1 MLHRKQIPT
10 INSFLRLF
18 TTVNHPTPFE
28 FNFSLQ
34 RLRVHPTHHHLEQ
47 LLSSFFAI
55 PTPLSSQTYATL
67 FHACAR
73 LNRLDIGKKLHHHM
87 LSHDV
92 ITATTAYPVKSHKVV
107 SGDSYVYIDFTPT
120 LGGRQTTKELY
131 AINHLVN
138 MYAKCGDLECAH
150 HLFDEMPERNVV
162 SWTSLISGYAQYG
175 KIDRCF
181 RLFSN
186 MLDHCRPN
194 DFSYASVLSVCD
206 GSRGKQVHALAI
218 KTGFDTCVYVGNA
231 LIAMYSRN
239 SSMGGNHSEAWKV
252 FNDMEF
258 HNLVSWNTIIA
269 LFQMCGQGDKAMRFF
284 SVMHR
289 DGLGFDCATLVSVL
303 CSLLGMDEIDF
314 SWGLQ
319 SCFQLHCVTVK
330 TGLILDVGIVTAL
343 VKAYSILRGEVSD
356 CYKLFLE
363 TNGCQDLVLWTE
375 IIVAFSER
383 DPEKAILLFGQL
395 HREGLS
401 LDSYAFSIAL
411 KACAGLVTD
420 RNALM
425 VHCEVIKSGFVDAV
439 VLGNALIH
447 AYARCGSISQANQVF
462 KEMRYR
468 DIVSWNSMLKA
479 YALHGKANEAL
490 GLFGKM
496 DVKPDAT
503 TFVALLSACSHA
515 GMVEEGIQIFDS
527 MFEKHGI
534 VPQLDHY
541 ACIVD
546 IVGRAGHIFQA
557 EKIIKEMPMQP
568 DYVVWSAFL
577 GACRK
582 HRESGLAQI
591 AASRLKDLDPGN
603 SLGYVLMSNVYCSAH
618 SFDEAGHLRKQMRRL
633 GVTKQPGLSWTEVGG
648 LVHEFASGGLQHPD
662 RKAIYTK
669 LEDFVKELKHIGY
682 IPEITSSLHDIEEE
696 QKEEQLYYHSEK
708 LALIYALL
716 DASRSPSSCCAI
728 KIIKNIRI
736 CLDCH
741 NFMKLSSK
749 LIEREIVVR
758 DSNRFHHF
766 KNGACSCNDYW

>member
-1 MLHRKQIPT
+1 MVRRKRIT
-10 INSFLRLF
+10 SVHSFLRLF
-18 TTVNHPTPFE
+18 TTTTSE
-28 FNFSLQ
+28 FNSSLQ
-34 RLRVHPTHHHLEQ
+34 RLRVQPTHHHLEQ
-47 LLSSFFAI
+47 LILSSFSTI
-55 PTPLSSQTYATL
+55 NPTVPYSSQTYATL

-73 LNRLDIGKKLHHHM
+73 LHRLDIGRDLHHHM
-87 LSHDV
+87 LSHDL
-92 ITATTAYPVKSHKVV
+92 IAA
-107 SGDSYVYIDFTPT
+107 
-120 LGGRQTTKELY
+120 QQLY
-131 AINHLVN
+131 TINHLVN

-150 HLFDEMPERNVV
+150 HLFDHMLHRNIV
-162 SWTSLISGYAQYG
+162 SWTSLISGYSQYG
-175 KIDRCF
+175 NADQCF

-186 MLDHCRPN
+186 MLAHYSPN
-194 DFSYASVLSVCD
+194 DFAYASVLSVCD
-206 GSRGKQVHALAI
+206 SSSRGRQVHTLAI
-218 KTGFDTCVYVGNA
+218 KTGFDTCVYVSNA

-239 SSMGGNHSEAWKV
+239 SSMGNEAWKV

-269 LFQMCGQGDKAMRFF
+269 LFQMSGQGDKAMRFF
-284 SVMHR
+284 SLMHR
-289 DGLGFDCATLVSVL
+289 DNLGFDHATLVSVL
-303 CSLLGMDEIDF
+303 SSLFGMDEIDF

-319 SCFQLHCVTVK
+319 SCFQLHCVGVK

-363 TNGCQDLVLWTE
+363 TNGCQDLMLWTE

-383 DPEKAILLFGQL
+383 DPEKAIFLFGQL
-395 HREGLS
+395 LREGLS

-420 RNALM
+420 KNALM
-425 VHCEVIKSGFVDAV
+425 VHCKVIKSGFVDAL

-462 KEMRYR
+462 EEMRYR
-468 DIVSWNSMLKA
+468 DIVTWNSMFKA

-490 GLFGKM
+490 GLFDKM
-496 DVKPDAT
+496 DVKPDAA

-515 GMVEEGIQIFDS
+515 GMVQEGIQIFYAMS
-527 MFEKHGI
+527 EKHGI

-591 AASRLKDLDPGN
+591 AASRLKELDPEN

-618 SFDEAGHLRKQMRRL
+618 SFDEAGHLRKQMRGL
-633 GVTKQPGLSWTEVGG
+633 GVMKQPGLSWTDLVLKRSIKYVGACRCWG
-648 LVHEFASGGLQHPD
+648 VGEGTCSLPKPGWE
-662 RKAIYTK
+662 
-669 LEDFVKELKHIGY
+669 LERSLKSPWRRNQRIVPVKELASEARRRMGLPGNVRAEPVTDGTLCRGHTERQVAVSRAARAVAVYEDVHQVGWGFVT
-682 IPEITSSLHDIEEE
+682 PGFGGMLWRSDSWMDREVIEWFEGDLANPK
-696 QKEEQLYYHSEK
+696 QNWSGTGLFSE
-708 LALIYALL
+708 
-716 DASRSPSSCCAI
+716 
-728 KIIKNIRI
+728 
-736 CLDCH
+736 
-741 NFMKLSSK
+741 
-749 LIEREIVVR
+749 
-758 DSNRFHHF
+758 
-766 KNGACSCNDYW
+766 

>member
-1 MLHRKQIPT
+1 MLRRKRITTVHP
-10 INSFLRLF
+10 FLRLF
-18 TTVNHPTPFE
+18 TTVNPPATLE
-28 FNFSLQ
+28 FNSSLQ
-34 RLRVHPTHHHLEQ
+34 RLRVRPTHHHLEQ
-47 LLSSFFAI
+47 FLSSLYNY
-55 PTPLSSQTYATL
+55 PTNHSSQTYATF
-67 FHACAR
+67 FHACA
-73 LNRLDIGKKLHHHM
+73 LLHRLDIGQDIHNHM
-87 LSHDV
+87 LFHNPN
-92 ITATTAYPVKSHKVV
+92 AA
-107 SGDSYVYIDFTPT
+107 
-120 LGGRQTTKELY
+120 QELY
-131 AINHLVN
+131 TINHLVN
-138 MYAKCGDLECAH
+138 MYAKCGNLECARQ
-150 HLFDEMPERNVV
+150 LFDQMPHRNIV

-175 KIDRCF
+175 RTNQCF
-181 RLFSN
+181 SLFSS
-186 MLDHCRPN
+186 MLAHYRPN
-194 DFSYASVLSVCD
+194 DFSYASVFSVCD
-206 GSRGKQVHALAI
+206 SSRGRQVHAVAL
-218 KTGFDTCVYVGNA
+218 KTGFDTCVYVGNG

-239 SSMGGNHSEAWKV
+239 SSMDGCDEAWKV
-252 FNDMEF
+252 FNVMEF
-258 HNLVSWNTIIA
+258 LNLVSWNTMIA
-269 LFQMCGQGDKAMRFF
+269 WFQMRGQGDKAMGFF

-289 DGLGFDCATLVSVL
+289 YSLGFNRATLVSVL
-303 CSLLGMDEIDF
+303 SSLFGMDEIDF

-319 SCFQLHCVTVK
+319 GCFQLHCVSVK
-330 TGLILDVGIVTAL
+330 TGFILDVGIVTAL
-343 VKAYSILRGEVSD
+343 LKAYSILGGELRD

-363 TNGCQDLVLWTE
+363 MSGSQDLVLWTE

-383 DPEKAILLFGQL
+383 DPTKAIILFGQL
-395 HREGLS
+395 RREGLS

-425 VHCEVIKSGFVDAV
+425 VHCEVIKSGFMDTV

-447 AYARCGSISQANQVF
+447 AYARCGSISQAKQVF
-462 KEMRYR
+462 EEMRYR
-468 DIVSWNSMLKA
+468 DIISWNSMLKA

-490 GLFGKM
+490 RLFRKM

-503 TFVALLSACSHA
+503 TFVSLLSACSHA
-515 GMVEEGIQIFDS
+515 GRVEEGIKIFDA

-546 IVGRAGHIFQA
+546 IVGRAGHFFQA
-557 EKIIKEMPMQP
+557 EKIIKEMPMLP

-591 AASRLKDLDPGN
+591 VASRLKELDPEN
-603 SLGYVLMSNVYCSAH
+603 SLAYVLMSNVHCSAN
-618 SFDEAGHLRKQMRRL
+618 SFNEAGHLRKQMRRL
-633 GVTKQPGLSWTEVGG
+633 GVKKQPGLSWTEVGG

-662 RKAIYTK
+662 RKAIYTN
-669 LEDFVKELKHIGY
+669 LEDFVKELKHSGY
-682 IPEITSSLHDIEEE
+682 IPETTSSLHDIEDE

-708 LALIYALL
+708 LALIYALQ
-716 DASRSPSSCCAI
+716 DASKSPSSCSAI

-749 LIEREIVVR
+749 LIEREIIVR

-766 KNGACSCNDYW
+766 KNGVCSCNDYW

>member
-1 MLHRKQIPT
+1 MIQALHPSVLSS
-10 INSFLRLF
+10 SFLRLF
-18 TTVNHPTPFE
+18 TTLAPSE
-28 FNFSLQ
+28 FNSSLQ
-34 RLRVHPTHHHLEQ
+34 RLRAQPTHHRLEQ
-47 LLSSFFAI
+47 LILSYFSTTNNAQY
-55 PTPLSSQTYATL
+55 SSQTYATL

-73 LNRLDIGKKLHHHM
+73 LHRLDIGRKILHHHHYTH
-87 LSHDV
+87 SH
-92 ITATTAYPVKSHKVV
+92 AP
-107 SGDSYVYIDFTPT
+107 
-120 LGGRQTTKELY
+120 QQLY
-131 AINHLVN
+131 AINHLLN
-138 MYAKCGDLECAH
+138 MYAKCGDLECARQ
-150 HLFDEMPERNVV
+150 LFDHTPQRNIV
-162 SWTSLISGYAQYG
+162 SWTCLVSGYAQYG
-175 KIDRCF
+175 MTDQCF

-186 MLDHCRPN
+186 MLAHNYRPN
-194 DFSYASVLSVCD
+194 DFAYASVLSVCD
-206 GSRGKQVHALAI
+206 SSSSRGRQVHALVV

-239 SSMGGNHSEAWKV
+239 SSMGTGHCCEAWKV

-258 HNLVSWNTIIA
+258 HNLVSWNTMIA

-284 SVMHR
+284 SLMHR
-289 DGLGFDCATLVSVL
+289 DSLGFDRATLVSVL
-303 CSLLGMDEIDF
+303 SSLLGVDEVDF
-314 SWGLQ
+314 SWSLQ
-319 SCFQLHCVTVK
+319 SCFQLHCVCVK

-343 VKAYSILRGEVSD
+343 VKGYSVLRGEVSD

-363 TNGCQDLVLWTE
+363 TNGCQDLMLWTE

-383 DPEKAILLFGQL
+383 DPEKAILLFRQL
-395 HREGLS
+395 LREGLS
-401 LDSYAFSIAL
+401 LDSSAFSIAL

-425 VHCEVIKSGFVDAV
+425 VHCKVIRSGFVDAV

-447 AYARCGSISQANQVF
+447 AYARCGSISQANQF
-462 KEMRYR
+462 FEEMIYR
-468 DIVSWNSMLKA
+468 DIVTWNSMLKA
-479 YALHGKANEAL
+479 YAWHGKANEAL

-496 DVKPDAT
+496 DVKPDAA

-515 GMVEEGIQIFDS
+515 GMVEEGIQIFDA

-591 AASRLKDLDPGN
+591 AASWLKELDPKN

-618 SFDEAGHLRKQMRRL
+618 SFDEAGHLRKQMRGL
-633 GVTKQPGLSWTEVGG
+633 GVSKQPGLSWTEVRG

-662 RKAIYTK
+662 RTAIYTN
-669 LEDFVKELKHIGY
+669 LEDFVKELKLIGY
-682 IPEITSSLHDIEEE
+682 VPETTSSLHDIEEE

-716 DASRSPSSCCAI
+716 DSTKAPSSCCAI

-736 CLDCH
+736 CIDCH

-766 KNGACSCNDYW
+766 KNGACSCIDYW

>member
-1 MLHRKQIPT
+1 MKHIFPLRSITSVHS
-10 INSFLRLF
+10 SFLRLF
-18 TTVNHPTPFE
+18 TTPATWELNS
-28 FNFSLQ
+28 SLE
-34 RLRVHPTHHHLEQ
+34 RLRLQPTHHHLEQ
-47 LLSSFFAI
+47 LILSHFSTTNN
-55 PTPLSSQTYATL
+55 PHSSPTYATL

-73 LNRLDIGKKLHHHM
+73 LHRLDIGQILHHHYI
-87 LSHDV
+87 LSHDL
-92 ITATTAYPVKSHKVV
+92 IAP
-107 SGDSYVYIDFTPT
+107 
-120 LGGRQTTKELY
+120 QQLY
-131 AINHLVN
+131 TINHLLN

-150 HLFDEMPERNVV
+150 HLFDHMFHRNIV
-162 SWTSLISGYAQYG
+162 SWTCLISGYAQYG
-175 KIDRCF
+175 NADQCF
-181 RLFSN
+181 FLFSS
-186 MLDHCRPN
+186 MLAHYRPN
-194 DFSYASVLSVCD
+194 DFTYASVLSVCD
-206 GSRGKQVHALAI
+206 SSSSRGRQVHALAI

-239 SSMGGNHSEAWKV
+239 SSTGTGHHSEAWKV

-258 HNLVSWNTIIA
+258 RNLVSWNTMIA
-269 LFQMCGQGDKAMRFF
+269 LFQMCGRGDKAMLFF
-284 SVMHR
+284 SLMHR
-289 DGLGFDCATLVSVL
+289 DSLEFDRATLVSVL
-303 CSLLGMDEIDF
+303 SSLLGMDEMNI

-319 SCFQLHCVTVK
+319 SCFQLHSIGVK
-330 TGLILDVGIVTAL
+330 TGLIQDVGIVSAL
-343 VKAYSILRGEVSD
+343 VKAYSVLRGEVSD

-363 TNGCQDLVLWTE
+363 TNGCQDLMLWTE
-375 IIVAFSER
+375 IIVAFSGR

-395 HREGLS
+395 FREGIS
-401 LDSYAFSIAL
+401 IDSYAFSIAL

-420 RNALM
+420 RSALM
-425 VHCEVIKSGFVDAV
+425 VHCKVIKSGFLDAV
-439 VLGNALIH
+439 VLGNALVH

-462 KEMRYR
+462 EEMRYR
-468 DIVSWNSMLKA
+468 DIVTWNSMLKA

-496 DVKPDAT
+496 DVKPDAA
-503 TFVALLSACSHA
+503 TFVSLLSACSHA
-515 GMVEEGIQIFDS
+515 GMVEEGIQIFDA

-591 AASRLKDLDPGN
+591 AASWLKELDPKN

-618 SFDEAGHLRKQMRRL
+618 SFDEADHLRKQMRWL
-633 GVTKQPGLSWTEVGG
+633 GITKQPGLSWTEVGG

-662 RKAIYTK
+662 RTAIFNN
-669 LEDFVKELKHIGY
+669 LDDFVKELKLIGY
-682 IPEITSSLHDIEEE
+682 IPETTSSLHDIEEE

-708 LALIYALL
+708 LALICALL
-716 DASRSPSSCCAI
+716 DASKSPSSCSAI